1 MLQHILANFRQPGSY
16 SLALQWLYSL
26 FVAYSQADV
35 LAEHETAASAHVNA
49 PQVRPGMLTRSKAY
63 PKVDIPAEH
72 ETAASDHVNAPQVRP
87 CMLSRLKAYSKAGI
101 LAEHETAASDTVN
114 APHVGCHVLSCKPFE
129 IQGVATPRRLKH
141 GAFSHIG
148 SDRCQDTP

>member
-1 MLQHILANFRQPGSY
+1 MLQHILANFREPGSY

-49 PQVRPGMLTRSKAY
+49 PQVRPRMLTRLKAYSKA
-63 PKVDIPAEH
+63 DIFAEH
-72 ETAASDHVNAPQVRP
+72 ETAASDHV
-87 CMLSRLKAYSKAGI
+87 S
-101 LAEHETAASDTVN
+101 
-114 APHVGCHVLSCKPFE
+114 APHVGCHVLSCKSFE

-141 GAFSHIG
+141 GVVSHIG
-148 SDRCQDTP
+148 SDRCQDTL